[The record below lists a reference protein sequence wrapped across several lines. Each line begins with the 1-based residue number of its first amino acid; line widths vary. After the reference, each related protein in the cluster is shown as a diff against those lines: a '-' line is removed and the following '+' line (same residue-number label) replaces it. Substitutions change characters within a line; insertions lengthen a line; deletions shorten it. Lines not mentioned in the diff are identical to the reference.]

1 MSWIYDSNV
10 FIYHLNGQLG
20 ETGAALLRAGLLR
33 GGAYSVISR
42 IEVLGFPQPDE
53 QLAIAEALFARLTP
67 VSVDEAVIAETI
79 RLRRTRRIKIPD
91 ALIAASALT
100 RGLPLVTHTLADF
113 RAIDGLE
120 LIDPERHG
128 TP

>member
-10 FIYHLNGQLG
+10 YIHHLNGQLG
-20 ETGAALLRAGLLR
+20 ETGAALRRAGLLR
-33 GGAYSVISR
+33 GGAYSAISR
-42 IEVLGFPQPDE
+42 IDVLGFPQPDQ
-53 QLAIAEALFARLTP
+53 QLAMAEALFARLMP
-67 VSVDEAVIAETI
+67 IPVDESVIAETI
-79 RLRRTRRIKIPD
+79 RLRCTRRIKIPD

-100 RGLPLVTHTLADF
+100 RALPLVTHHLADF

>member
-1 MSWIYDSNV
+1 MSWLYDSNV

-20 ETGAALLRAGLLR
+20 ESGAELLRTGLLR

-53 QLAIAEALFARLTP
+53 QLAMADALFARLTP
-67 VSVDEAVIAETI
+67 VPVDEAVIVETV
-79 RLRRTRRIKIPD
+79 RLRRNRKIKIPD

-100 RGLPLVTHTLADF
+100 RRLPLVTHNLADF
-113 RAIDGLE
+113 RAIDGLT
-120 LIDPERHG
+120 LIDPG
-128 TP
+128 PGIP